1 MENQN
6 SSIKDLDLIDLSFQ
20 NLSVKDSSLTDP
32 SVKDSSLTDP
42 PVKDSSLTDPPVK
55 DSILSDPPIKDSS
68 LTDLY
73 LTDTPVKDS
82 ILSDPHVKD
91 SPVKDS
97 SLTDPSFSDLPVKD
111 SSLTDQSL
119 TDPSFSNPPV
129 KDSSLTDP
137 SFSDPPVKDSSLT
150 DPSLTNYIP
159 NNFSNKLYN
168 VSLQKDKLNR
178 NIKNPLFIG
187 VDTTDNIKRII
198 EYIISNSYL
207 ENKNLNKEFH
217 VTLVFKPTEE
227 QKNEIPIEGT
237 ECNIY
242 LEGYGYS
249 NDAVA
254 IKVEKIVTNTGID
267 VKYFLKEDGI
277 LHITIALAE
286 CIKPVNSYLAIKNT
300 YIKFEEIICIKGYIK
315 YYFPEK
321 K

>member
-32 SVKDSSLTDP
+32 PVKDSSFTDPSVKDSSFTYPSLSDP
-42 PVKDSSLTDPPVK
+42 SVK

-82 ILSDPHVKD
+82 ILSD
-91 SPVKDS
+91 
-97 SLTDPSFSDLPVKD
+97 LPVKD
-111 SSLTDQSL
+111 SSLTDQ
-119 TDPSFSNPPV
+119 
-129 KDSSLTDP
+129 SLTDP

-187 VDTTDNIKRII
+187 VDTTDNIKYII